1 MDNVLHYIFNKK
13 TIHLFA
19 LVLFTLMCSDKFP
32 DVKIGH
38 FLLNNFVFGCVV
50 VTYIIME
57 IYLQKEYYNIQKYK
71 QKIDIDK
78 RSIKFLQL
86 ELFKYKIQ
94 TCKNEFSNSQIDTF
108 GVCRKILARI
118 SKNHKFTSNERLS
131 IYKVY
136 RKPNRKSINDDVFN
150 IIGRYSPNSD
160 YNDSSRKIYP
170 ASIGVIGEAYKNQKH
185 YVENLPNYN
194 TNPQKY
200 KKVIK
205 EKYKMDEGLVEHLN
219 MKSRIYG
226 AYVLRDEDDVSND
239 IILVFESI
247 QPKTPIM
254 NKDILDDIVELYK
267 KDLLLL
273 IKDIDIQKPALNYAE
288 ERGY

>member
-32 DVKIGH
+32 DVNIGH

-108 GVCRKILARI
+108 GFCRKILARI
-118 SKNHKFTSNERLS
+118 SKNH
-131 IYKVY
+131 
-136 RKPNRKSINDDVFN
+136 
-150 IIGRYSPNSD
+150 
-160 YNDSSRKIYP
+160 
-170 ASIGVIGEAYKNQKH
+170 
-185 YVENLPNYN
+185 NLPVMN
-194 TNPQKY
+194 
-200 KKVIK
+200 
-205 EKYKMDEGLVEHLN
+205 
-219 MKSRIYG
+219 
-226 AYVLRDEDDVSND
+226 A
-239 IILVFESI
+239 LVFI
-247 QPKTPIM
+247 KFIGNPIVRTSTTM
-254 NKDILDDIVELYK
+254 F
-267 KDLLLL
+267 L
-273 IKDIDIQKPALNYAE
+273 I
-288 ERGY
+288 